1 MSKRSGRTCEHILL
15 PVDTQKNNLLSQ
27 LPMDK
32 SGDKLKME
40 IEKVT
45 SKTQYIF
52 RVSRHRG
59 LCKLIKILSRNTPTC
74 LIERTNKARKTE
86 KLTVRFD

>member
-1 MSKRSGRTCEHILL
+1 MSKRSGMTCKHILL
-15 PVDTQKNNLLSQ
+15 PVDTQKNNLHY
-27 LPMDK
+27 

-86 KLTVRFD
+86 KLTARFD